1 MRKMHFSQ
9 MIVGILRI
17 LTENSRV
24 GTQATI
30 PWLEKTAR
38 GKRIRDEQERLRVKG
53 TVVFKFNPDLDL

>member
-1 MRKMHFSQ
+1 